1 MNACAFTIIN
11 KDNIG
16 VNLCCTYLSLS
27 SKEGMIPTTP
37 ESWLDV
43 AKQFEKTWNFPHC
56 LGALDGKHVV
66 IQGPCNTRSEFFN
79 YKSTFSVVLFALVD
93 ANYNFLYKR
102 PTLDR
107 MFASTSQRNDDGFRA
122 SYNISLLIAKSGKP
136 HTIGE
141 KLILPAVEEVL
152 KTVLHKPASDI
163 IKRIPLSN
171 NTVERRIDEMSSD
184 IESFLCNY
192 LQTTHFSIQLD
203 ESTLPDNA
211 ALLLAYVH
219 FIMNQEIYE
228 ELLFA
233 RTLITDSKGE
243 SIVHVLKDYFIEK
256 AIPLSNIISVAT
268 DGAPAMVGRY
278 RGFISY
284 LKQNMSGVLAIHCVI
299 HRQHLVAKN
308 LSVRL
313 HESVHLVHLVID
325 AVNRIRSNALNTRL
339 FAQLCEENDE
349 HFHQLLLHTEVRWL
363 SKGLCLT
370 RLFALF
376 EAILE
381 FLDTK
386 DKILKENLMKRN
398 TDIAYLT
405 DLFTKFNMV
414 NLQLQGDSLNLIKT
428 KSILSAFLARVKLM
442 KQNIGQGEFSQFPNL
457 SQTSCQEDDVSTYVQ
472 HLNALYS
479 DFESRFEDI
488 LTMVIPPWIINPY
501 GDIEET
507 NVIIQEELTELMYR
521 EKCRAVMRQRRRD
534 LSVTFIVKDED
545 ENQLGEPLICGDLL
559 LLLLPKSSKK
569 LQFSRRQCKKSDYA
583 YTPPFAGYKNKLRT
597 QEQLKWEEGRVDLP
611 RDKDVRL
618 SKVGSKVINL
628 INHQLFDDS
637 LKTPTFLG
645 THPGRSSSSGTMGIT
660 PPPPPPPPAPMAA
673 TLTLPNP
680 SCSSSSGGGG
690 GGRGGD

>member
-1 MNACAFTIIN
+1 FFQTLLLRWY
-11 KDNIG
+11 K
-16 VNLCCTYLSLS
+16 V
-27 SKEGMIPTTP
+27 
-37 ESWLDV
+37 
-43 AKQFEKTWNFPHC
+43 KQHHEHLVFC
-56 LGALDGKHVV
+56 LAH
-66 IQGPCNTRSEFFN
+66 E
-79 YKSTFSVVLFALVD
+79 
-93 ANYNFLYKR
+93 KR

-107 MFASTSQRNDDGFRA
+107 MFASTSQRNDDGLRA

-141 KLILPAVEEVL
+141 KLIFPAVDEVL

-203 ESTLPDNA
+203 ESTLPDNV
-211 ALLLAYVH
+211 ALLLAYVR
-219 FIMNQEIYE
+219 FIMNQKIYE

-233 RTLITDSKGE
+233 RTLITDTKGE
-243 SIVHVLKDYFIEK
+243 SIFHVLKDYFIEK

-268 DGAPAMVGRY
+268 APAMVGRY

-284 LKQNMSGVLAIHCVI
+284 LKQNVSAVLAIHCVI

-313 HESVHLVHLVID
+313 HESLHLVID

-349 HFHQLLLHTEVRWL
+349 RSHQLLLHTEVRWL

-370 RLFALF
+370 RFFALF
-376 EAILE
+376 ETILE

-386 DKILKENLMKRN
+386 DKILKENLMKRK

-405 DLFTKFNMV
+405 DLFIKFNMV

-428 KSILSAFLARVKLM
+428 KSMLSAFLARVKLM
-442 KQNIGQGEFSQFPNL
+442 KQNIGCGEFSQFPNL

-488 LTMVIPPWIINPY
+488 LTMVTPPWIINPY

-507 NVIIQEELTELMYR
+507 NVIIQEELTELSTNEELEVQFKNGYQQFWLQNNIPVTYPVLWNIAR
-521 EKCRAVMRQRRRD
+521 KFLISFPSSYLVERGFSAVTNLLTKKRNRLDIISR
-534 LSVTFIVKDED
+534 
-545 ENQLGEPLICGDLL
+545 GDLRL
-559 LLLLPKSSKK
+559 
-569 LQFSRRQCKKSDYA
+569 
-583 YTPPFAGYKNKLRT
+583 TPYKIDAK
-597 QEQLKWEEGRVDLP
+597 
-611 RDKDVRL
+611 
-618 SKVGSKVINL
+618 
-628 INHQLFDDS
+628 
-637 LKTPTFLG
+637 
-645 THPGRSSSSGTMGIT
+645 
-660 PPPPPPPPAPMAA
+660 
-673 TLTLPNP
+673 
-680 SCSSSSGGGG
+680 C
-690 GGRGGD
+690 